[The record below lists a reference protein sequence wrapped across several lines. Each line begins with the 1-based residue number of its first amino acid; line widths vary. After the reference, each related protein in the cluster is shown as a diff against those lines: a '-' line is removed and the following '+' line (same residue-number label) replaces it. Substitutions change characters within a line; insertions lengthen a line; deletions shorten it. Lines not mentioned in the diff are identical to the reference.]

1 MISYSDTALTISE
14 TLQTNA
20 IVWIHS
26 LPEQEM
32 GPSRRILEDLES
44 LAIVGGLPV
53 FAYAARNRAELV
65 DLFRQLTAKADQGL
79 RPVLHVDAHGTAA
92 DGLLLAPSG
101 ERVGWSEIIEDLR
114 ALNVATANNLTC
126 IFALCFGLHL
136 YKQVSLKQPVP
147 AYLFCAPAEEI
158 SVGSLEAQTLAFY
171 QEMNRT
177 SNVTAAF
184 EATLGGVMQSF
195 HCQGLFLQS
204 LVRYIRTYRNGGM
217 RQDRLERMVTA
228 VLQRDGIENPS
239 SAELKEARR
248 KIRETLKPG
257 QKVIDVF
264 AQSFLIGRAPAF
276 TYVDVDRFLERSV
289 PSGNLNR
296 ARRRAER

>member
-32 GPSRRILEDLES
+32 GPSRRILEDLEG
-44 LAIVGGLPV
+44 LAIAGGFPV
-53 FAYAARNRAELV
+53 IAYAVRDRAELS
-65 DLFRQLTAKADQGL
+65 DLFRQLTTEAEQGL

-101 ERVGWSEIIEDLR
+101 DCVGWSEIIEDLR

-136 YKQVSLKQPVP
+136 YKQVSLKRPVP
-147 AYLFCAPAEEI
+147 AYLFSAPAEEI
-158 SVGSLEAQTLAFY
+158 SVGFLEAQTLAFY
-171 QEMNRT
+171 REMNRT

-184 EATLGGVMQSF
+184 AATLGGVMQSF

-204 LVRYIRTYRNGGM
+204 LLQYIRTYCIGRL

-228 VLQRDGIENPS
+228 VLQRDGIANPS
-239 SAELKEARR
+239 SAQLKRARR
-248 KIRETLKPG
+248 ETREALKPG
-257 QKVIDVF
+257 QKLIDVF
-264 AQSFLIGRAPAF
+264 APSFLIGRAPAF
-276 TYVDVDRFLERSV
+276 SYADLDRILKRSV
-289 PSGNLNR
+289 R
-296 ARRRAER
+296 AR

>member
-14 TLQTNA
+14 PLQTNA

-26 LPEQEM
+26 LPEREM
-32 GPSRRILEDLES
+32 GPSRRVLEDLEG
-44 LAIVGGLPV
+44 LASAGGFPV
-53 FAYAARNRAELV
+53 FAYAVGDRAELRE
-65 DLFRQLTAKADQGL
+65 LFRQLRTQAEQGL
-79 RPVLHVDAHGTAA
+79 RPVLHVDAHGTDA

-101 ERVGWSEIIEDLR
+101 EHVGWAEIIEDLR

-136 YKQVSLKQPVP
+136 YKQVSLKRPVP
-147 AYLFCAPAEEI
+147 SYLFFAPPEET
-158 SVGSLEAQTLAFY
+158 SVGFLEAQTLAFY
-171 QEMNRT
+171 REMNRT

-184 EATLGGVMQSF
+184 DATLGAAMQSF

-204 LVRYIRTYRNGGM
+204 LLRYISTYCIGRL

-228 VLQRDGIENPS
+228 VLQRDGIVNPS
-239 SAELKEARR
+239 SAQLKQARR
-248 KIRETLKPG
+248 KIRESLKPG

-264 AQSFLIGRAPAF
+264 APSFLIGRAPAF
-276 TYVDVDRFLERSV
+276 TYADLDRILKRSV
-289 PSGNLNR
+289 PSGR
-296 ARRRAER
+296 SQRRSASS